1 MGRLPDVPAATKAY
15 NLRYL
20 ELAHAMRDH
29 GGSFAACIGEAYLR
43 ADMGN
48 RIRLIEAFDDLF
60 QSYSS
65 WLTS

>member
-1 MGRLPDVPAATKAY
+1 MTRLEDTSAATKAY
-15 NLRYL
+15 NIRYL
-20 ELAHAMRDH
+20 ELALAMRDH

-60 QSYSS
+60 QSHSN